1 MCCCCCRLTS
11 AICARSANTPGI
23 LFLWPI
29 SCGPRRCFFY
39 RVNRTTLTCYYS
51 PCRGGGR
58 ARDAPIL
65 VTSKSF
71 FSHSTR
77 LYLLRLS
84 LSPIFIIKYE
94 WLSIMA
100 AVEPKLI
107 LEPPLSCP
115 FGTKERSAP
124 HVNCKGK
131 VHPRAIDPLLL
142 LLCLSFNF
150 ASRVKQEKEEN
161 KNEINAPRRGE
172 RFVIG

>member
-1 MCCCCCRLTS
+1 
-11 AICARSANTPGI
+11 
-23 LFLWPI
+23 
-29 SCGPRRCFFY
+29 
-39 RVNRTTLTCYYS
+39 
-51 PCRGGGR
+51 
-58 ARDAPIL
+58 
-65 VTSKSF
+65 
-71 FSHSTR
+71 
-77 LYLLRLS
+77 
-84 LSPIFIIKYE
+84 
-94 WLSIMA
+94 MA

-150 ASRVKQEKEEN
+150 ASRVKLEKEEN